1 MLGEL
6 HIKNFAVIRDLSMH
20 FVPGLN
26 VISGDEGTGKSLLVD
41 ALSLLMGARAP
52 SGLIRSGSRSAHV
65 ETIFWPS
72 EATLGLIRG
81 TLEENGIEPEANGM
95 LLISRD
101 FQEGGRSIARVN
113 NRAVPL
119 SLLKQ
124 IGRCLV
130 DIHGQMEYL
139 SLMDTANQ
147 MALVDKYGEL
157 TDKRREV
164 RRTVEELRVR
174 EKTIES
180 MEHREKDGYI
190 DLLQYQVE
198 EIDGALLDEV
208 DEEQLHRERDIYR
221 RAGAISGGCLDAYT
235 TLYGDDRSVSV
246 LMHRVLTCLRGISSA
261 DTRLAEFAEGL
272 EGGLT
277 VIEET
282 ARELRSYAENVENSQ
297 EKLGEIENRI
307 EALSALKRKY
317 GSSIDAVMAFKD
329 RAAAELLELRSGKET
344 MARLEAERLEL
355 KAEAGRKAEE
365 LSLARRG
372 AAEKLV
378 RLVNTELADLALEWA
393 RFDIM
398 LSRREDGDGLS
409 VAGGK
414 AYAYTGDGI
423 DRLEF
428 QVATNPGE
436 PVRPMSAIASGG
448 ETSRLVLAVK
458 SALKIAD
465 PIPTLVFDEIDMG
478 VGGRSADSVGRK
490 LASLAGFH
498 QLLCITHLPQIACFG
513 DTHFKLNKV
522 IEDGR
527 ASSTVETIEGQDRVR
542 ELAAMLGSE
551 RNGGVMMKGAEALI
565 KNAEKWKS
573 GARELVAAATGM

>member
-6 HIKNFAVIRDLSMH
+6 HIKNFAVIRDIAMH

-41 ALSLLMGARAP
+41 ALGLLMGARAP

-65 ETIFWPS
+65 EAIFWPS
-72 EATLGLIRG
+72 EITVGMIKG
-81 TLEENGIEPEANGM
+81 ILEDNGIEPEANGM

-119 SLLKQ
+119 SLLRQ
-124 IGRCLV
+124 IGRHLV

-139 SLMDTANQ
+139 SLMDASNQ
-147 MALVDKYGEL
+147 LSLMDKYGEL
-157 TDKRREV
+157 TDKRRDV
-164 RRTVEELRVR
+164 RRIIEELRVR
-174 EKTIES
+174 EKAIAS

-190 DLLQYQVE
+190 DLLQYQVD
-198 EIDGALLDEV
+198 EIDGARLDEV
-208 DEEQLHRERDIYR
+208 DEEELLKERDIYR

-272 EGGLT
+272 EDGLS

-282 ARELRSYAENVENSQ
+282 ARDLRSYAENVENSQ
-297 EKLGEIENRI
+297 EKLEEIEVRI

-317 GSSIDAVMAFKD
+317 GNSIDAVAAFRD
-329 RAAAELLELRSGKET
+329 RTAAELLEMRSGKET

-355 KAEAGRKAEE
+355 KSEAGRKAEE
-365 LSLARRG
+365 LSLTRRG

-378 RLVNTELADLALEWA
+378 RLVNNELADLGLEWA
-393 RFDIM
+393 RFDIL
-398 LSRREDGDGLS
+398 LSRKEDKEGLS

-448 ETSRLVLAVK
+448 ETSRIVLAVK
-458 SALKIAD
+458 SALKVAD
-465 PIPTLVFDEIDMG
+465 PIPTLIFDEIDMG

-490 LASLAGFH
+490 LASLANFH
-498 QLLCITHLPQIACFG
+498 QVLCITHLPQIACFG

-522 IEDGR
+522 IEGGR

-542 ELAAMLGSE
+542 ELAVMLGSE

-573 GARELVAAATGM
+573 GARELVAAAVT

>member
-6 HIKNFAVIRDLSMH
+6 RIKNFAVIRDMSMH

-52 SGLIRSGSRSAHV
+52 SGLIRSGSRSAHI

-81 TLEENGIEPEANGM
+81 TLEENGIEPESNGM

-119 SLLKQ
+119 SLLRQ
-124 IGRCLV
+124 IGRCMV

-139 SLMDTANQ
+139 SLLDTANQ
-147 MALVDKYGEL
+147 LALVDKYGEL
-157 TDKRREV
+157 MDKRREV
-164 RRTVEELRVR
+164 RRVVEELRAR
-174 EKTIES
+174 EKAIAS

-198 EIDGALLDEV
+198 EIGGAGLGEV
-208 DEEQLHRERDIYR
+208 DEEQMQRERDIYR
-221 RAGAISGGCLDAYT
+221 RAGAISGGCIEAYA

-272 EGGLT
+272 EGGLA
-277 VIEET
+277 VVEDT
-282 ARELRSYAENVENSQ
+282 ARELRFYAENVENSQ

-307 EALSALKRKY
+307 EALSVLKRKY
-317 GSSIDAVMAFKD
+317 GNSIDAVMAFRD
-329 RAAAELLELRSGKET
+329 RAAAELLELHSGKET
-344 MARLEAERLEL
+344 RARLEAERLEM

-372 AAEKLV
+372 AAEKLAL
-378 RLVNTELADLALEWA
+378 LVNSELADLGLEWA

-398 LSRREDGDGLS
+398 LGRREDAEGLS

-448 ETSRLVLAVK
+448 ETSRIVLAVK

-498 QLLCITHLPQIACFG
+498 QVLCITHLPQIACFG

-522 IEDGR
+522 IEGGR
-527 ASSTVETIEGQDRVR
+527 ASSTVETIEGQDRIR

-565 KNAEKWKS
+565 RNAEKWKS
-573 GARELVAAATGM
+573 GARELVGAVT